1 MKKQYK
7 LIEVPS
13 RAVFDRSN
21 CDFFINN
28 KCLFVSED
36 VLLECSAIKTKFF
49 KYIPLLD
56 LKTRR
61 FWFDFPK
68 TRGGDCGFNRI

>member
-1 MKKQYK
+1 MKIQYK

-28 KCLFVSED
+28 RCLFVSED
-36 VLLECSAIKTKFF
+36 VFLECGSIIKNKKTKVF
-49 KYIPLLD
+49 KYIPSLD

-61 FWFDFPK
+61 F
-68 TRGGDCGFNRI
+68 